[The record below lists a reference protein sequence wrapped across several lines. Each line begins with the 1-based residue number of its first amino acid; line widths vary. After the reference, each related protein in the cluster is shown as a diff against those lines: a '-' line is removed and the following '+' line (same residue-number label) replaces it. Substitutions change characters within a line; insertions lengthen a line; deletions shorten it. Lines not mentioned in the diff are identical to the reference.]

1 MYVIY
6 YGYGGGACTR
16 YESPIVALESRSD
29 SDPELEPDTAHKNKE
44 PEQPACRSTTKSISY
59 QKTTN
64 ARTPLS
70 LWLISDFLLSGR
82 SIQGA
87 SIRTVPAQRLSERP
101 SALGLRATTLNVPC
115 AASRFPRASYVQHH
129 DLLLRHLNT
138 TVATYKRRQMKHLK
152 EASETL
158 AKMSENT

>member
-64 ARTPLS
+64 APTPLS
-70 LWLISDFLLSGR
+70 LWLISDFLLPGR
-82 SIQGA
+82 SIQGT
-87 SIRTVPAQRLSERP
+87 SVRTVPAQRLSERP
-101 SALGLRATTLNVPC
+101 SALGLRATALNVAR
-115 AASRFPRASYVQHH
+115 AANCFSRASYMQYH
-129 DLLLRHLNT
+129 DLFLRHLNT
-138 TVATYKRRQMKHLK
+138 TVVTYKTRQMKYLK

-158 AKMSENT
+158 AKTSKNT